1 MKESRKLLREVL
13 NDIRHDMTDEEVLNL
28 LADSKI
34 SVKPESGKEKYTLG
48 QRAAD
53 TIAKFAGSWAFIF
66 SFTGVLVLW
75 MVFNVIL
82 ATKAFDPYPFI
93 LLNLVLSCV
102 AAIQAPLIMMSQN
115 RQEEKDRRRA
125 ENDYRV
131 NLKTEIMIED
141 IYDKVTAILV
151 KQKAIE
157 KELHRGEVAAAPD
170 KSTAAPEDGAD
181 EK

>member
-1 MKESRKLLREVL
+1 MKENRKLLREIL

-34 SVKPESGKEKYTLG
+34 SVEPESRKEKYTLG
-48 QRAAD
+48 QRTAD

-75 MVFNVIL
+75 MVVNVIL
-82 ATKAFDPYPFI
+82 AAKAFDPYPFI

-115 RQEEKDRRRA
+115 RQEEKDRARA
-125 ENDYRV
+125 ENDYKV
-131 NLKTEIMIED
+131 NLKTEIMIEALH
-141 IYDKVTAILV
+141 DKLNRILAREELLLQV
-151 KQKAIE
+151 QKEEHAPHYE
-157 KELHRGEVAAAPD
+157 K
-170 KSTAAPEDGAD
+170 PEPK
-181 EK
+181 EN

>member
-1 MKESRKLLREVL
+1 MKENRKLLKEVL
-13 NDIRHDMTDEEVLNL
+13 KEIRHDMTDEEVLSL

-34 SVKPESGKEKYTLG
+34 SENTSRASEKYTIG

-53 TIAKFAGSWAFIF
+53 AIARFAGSWAFIF
-66 SFTGVLVLW
+66 AFTGVLILW
-75 MVFNVIL
+75 MVINTLL
-82 ATKAFDPYPFI
+82 AAKAFDPFPFI

-125 ENDYRV
+125 ENDYKV

-141 IYDKVTAILV
+141 LYDKVNAILA
-151 KQKAIE
+151 KQNALE
-157 KELHRGEVAAAPD
+157 KQLQGKNTP
-170 KSTAAPEDGAD
+170 KSSV
-181 EK
+181 

>member
-1 MKESRKLLREVL
+1 
-13 NDIRHDMTDEEVLNL
+13 MTDEEVLNL

-34 SVKPESGKEKYTLG
+34 SVKPESRKEKYTLG

-75 MVFNVIL
+75 MVVNVIL
-82 ATKAFDPYPFI
+82 AAKAFDPYPFI

-125 ENDYRV
+125 ENDYKV
-131 NLKTEIMIED
+131 NLKTEILIED
-141 IYDKVTAILV
+141 LYDKVNAILA
-151 KQKAIE
+151 KQLEMERQLQAESKKYEESI
-157 KELHRGEVAAAPD
+157 
-170 KSTAAPEDGAD
+170 
-181 EK
+181 

>member
-1 MKESRKLLREVL
+1 MKENRKLLQEVL
-13 NDIRHDMTDEEVLNL
+13 NEIRQDMTDEEVLNL
-28 LADSKI
+28 LSDSKI
-34 SVKPESGKEKYTLG
+34 SVSPEKEKEKYTLG

-66 SFTGVLVLW
+66 SFAGVLVLW
-75 MVFNVIL
+75 MVVNAIL

-115 RQEEKDRRRA
+115 RQEEKDRNRA
-125 ENDYRV
+125 ENDYKV

-141 IYDKVTAILV
+141 LYDKVNTILA
-151 KQKAIE
+151 KQLQIE
-157 KELHRGEVAAAPD
+157 KLLTE
-170 KSTAAPEDGAD
+170 KKTKD
-181 EK
+181 EETKE